1 MELALGPGSRG
12 QFNASVARAAFGAGD
27 IGLSHIREITTEHYA
42 ELWACHTCFIFKT
55 GHCKTIR
62 LLRDK
67 EARPK
72 LAGQLILARVYLV
85 RGDMFDENVIAVWAL
100 E

>member
-1 MELALGPGSRG
+1 MNQDHRSAFSSR
-12 QFNASVARAAFGAGD
+12 QRID
-27 IGLSHIREITTEHYA
+27 HPPP
-42 ELWACHTCFIFKT
+42 
-55 GHCKTIR
+55 
-62 LLRDK
+62 LRDK